1 MNQSPDNGEVECA
14 FCAIAR
20 GDDRSV
26 NVVSEADDWI
36 AFFPTN
42 PATPGHTLIIPRRHV
57 IDLWEVEPELAA
69 ELMKAVVRVGRAIDQ
84 SLKPEGMNLITSAGK
99 VAEQTIFHLHLHVV
113 PRWHRDDFGRI
124 WPIEGKTF
132 QDRDLEKIADQIREV
147 LRKIPSP

>member
-1 MNQSPDNGEVECA
+1 MNQSLDNGNVDCA
-14 FCAIAR
+14 FCAIVR

-42 PATPGHTLIIPRRHV
+42 PTTPGHTLIIPRRHV
-57 IDLWEVEPELAA
+57 IDLWEVEPGLAA
-69 ELMKAVVRVGRAIDQ
+69 ELMKAVVRVGRAIDK

-132 QDRDLEKIADQIREV
+132 QDRDLEKVADQIREV
-147 LRKIPSP
+147 MRKIPSL

>member
-1 MNQSPDNGEVECA
+1 MNQSSDNGRVDCA

-20 GDDRSV
+20 GEDRSV
-26 NVVSEADDWI
+26 EVVSEANDWI

-69 ELMKAVVRVGRAIDQ
+69 ELMKAVVQVGRAIDQ
-84 SLKPEGMNLITSAGK
+84 SLKPEGMNLITSAGN

-113 PRWHRDDFGRI
+113 PRWHRDNFGRI
-124 WPIEGKTF
+124 WPVEGKIF
-132 QDRDLEKIADQIREV
+132 QDRELEKVADRIREV
-147 LRKIPSP
+147 MREELE